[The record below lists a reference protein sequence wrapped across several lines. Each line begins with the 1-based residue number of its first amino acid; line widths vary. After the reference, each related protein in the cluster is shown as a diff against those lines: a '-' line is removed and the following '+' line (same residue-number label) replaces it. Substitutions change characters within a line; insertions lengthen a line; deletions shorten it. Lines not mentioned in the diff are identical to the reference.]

1 MLEKASP
8 FAETYPGPDEPSLP
22 LKQDMNDY
30 LTPSNVINKTIFLK
44 VYSKIKDQITII
56 SPNDVHLGN
65 EKVEKPPIVEN

>member
-1 MLEKASP
+1 
-8 FAETYPGPDEPSLP
+8 
-22 LKQDMNDY
+22 MNDY